1 MVDFESLAEHL
12 LDAGAEPFG
21 LLTHQA
27 LPTADLL
34 RDRFGTQLAAIFS
47 PEHGYFGSAAAGE
60 KTADERHPDWDIP
73 IYSLYGDTRKPTP
86 QMLEG
91 LGRLVIDLQDIGVR
105 CYTYLGTLKYALE
118 AAAEAGIAVTVA
130 DRPIPLGGVVDG
142 PMRSSLEFSSFV
154 APVNVPLCYGM
165 TPGEMATWIVREEN
179 LDLDLTIIQ
188 VDAWNHLMRDPWPNF
203 MPPSPGIK
211 SWDSAVMYPATVFTE
226 AFPALDCDRSGSLA
240 FRILGAPWLNATT
253 LAEQLRGPVSVCG
266 IKLRPYRY
274 TPASGKYAGQR
285 VNGLLMSC
293 DAPSAFYPVTGG
305 MLVLA
310 GIATLHPEET
320 MEGFRADWFDKLF
333 GGTDTRERFEQRAF
347 SEMFASWIEGQEA
360 YIKTRISIY

>member
-1 MVDFESLAEHL
+1 
-12 LDAGAEPFG
+12 
-21 LLTHQA
+21 
-27 LPTADLL
+27 
-34 RDRFGTQLAAIFS
+34 
-47 PEHGYFGSAAAGE
+47 
-60 KTADERHPDWDIP
+60 
-73 IYSLYGDTRKPTP
+73 
-86 QMLEG
+86 MLEG

-142 PMRSSLEFSSFV
+142 PMRSSLEFASFV

-188 VDAWNHLMRDPWPNF
+188 VDAWSHLMREPWPNF

-226 AFPALDCDRSGSLA
+226 AFPALDCDRSGPLA

-274 TPASGKYAGQR
+274 TPSSGKYAGQR
-285 VNGLLMSC
+285 VNAQTAVVRNGATAGELRELLGLLHGVFHEGLAVLHGLML
-293 DAPSAFYPVTGG
+293 DARLSHGDDLIEVRGEDGLHLRQF
-305 MLVLA
+305 M
-310 GIATLHPEET
+310 GIVGSQYQFHR
-320 MEGFRADWFDKLF
+320 FRAPLF
-333 GGTDTRERFEQRAF
+333 AAGADTLRRPRPIRAYDNTALSRKSRKDACFQMIPSGISTISSSASRPQRTARKRVRFFGSRSGT
-347 SEMFASWIEGQEA
+347 
-360 YIKTRISIY
+360 